1 MSKSSSPGLT
11 PCGGNEPRG
20 ATLRVKVS
28 AETNRAAARI
38 ARDYSRRKLE
48 TVLAAFVGDLAV
60 AAERPGSWE
69 HERVTSWLSSHVWEC
84 EPRDE
89 GPQLR
94 TEEVMDCSAG
104 NYPWDDWQ
112 RHAIARGVPAE
123 LASLGRAVIR
133 EAWQHEWSE
142 RLRSLC
148 GWSDDG
154 RRMLRLALRNPQL
167 AEKRWSRLLDTDGG
181 LYEPEGDDAI

>member
-1 MSKSSSPGLT
+1 MQILLDPI
-11 PCGGNEPRG
+11 GGEGGSRRV
-20 ATLRVKVS
+20 TLRVTVD
-28 AETNRAAARI
+28 AETRHAAARI
-38 ARDYSRRKLE
+38 ARDYSRRRLE

-69 HERVTSWLSSHVWEC
+69 HERVCAWLSSHVWEC

-89 GPQLR
+89 GPRLR
-94 TEEVMDCSAG
+94 SEEVMDCSAG

-112 RHAIARGVPAE
+112 RCAIARGVPAD
-123 LASLGRAVIR
+123 LAALGRAVIR

-167 AEKRWSRLLDTDGG
+167 AQARWTRLLATDGG
-181 LYEPEGDDAI
+181 LYEPERDDAP